1 MRPFSEILDANSK
14 LQSRM
19 EKSRIKLGELRHATE
34 THHALQNK
42 CLSVFAAGSLGRLEV
57 GDNSDFDVFMIADNS
72 EDRRPSIT
80 RLEEFEV
87 FAALIQINEKLQ
99 YPRFSGDGRFLKTY
113 ELKDMIKSTGSPR
126 DDSENLFTARVLL
139 LLESQPITN
148 SELYKRAGREIIDN
162 YFRDGKGRGDF
173 RPLFIMNDVLRYWR
187 TLCLNYEEHR
197 NEVGRPWLK
206 KNLNLKFSRK
216 LTIFSTIA
224 ALLAGVASDA
234 NSFINVCE
242 LTPIE
247 RLAFA
252 LDAIEDPALE
262 APFQLAL
269 DDYELFLHAKESL
282 AIDGGENDRQRR
294 NISDAAERFGR
305 FLYDIV
311 ESHRIDGQL
320 RRYVLI

>member
-1 MRPFSEILDANSK
+1 MA
-14 LQSRM
+14 
-19 EKSRIKLGELRHATE
+19 KSRAKLGELRHATE
-34 THHALQNK
+34 THPALQNLN
-42 CLSVFAAGSLGRLEV
+42 LSVFAAGSLGRLEV
-57 GDNSDFDVFMIADNS
+57 GDKSDFDVFMLADNA

-87 FAALIQINEKLQ
+87 FAALIQINENLK

-126 DDSENLFTARVLL
+126 DDSENLFTARILL

-148 SELYKRAGREIIDN
+148 SALYKRAEREVVEN
-162 YFRDGKGRGDF
+162 YFRDGKGRDDF
-173 RPLFIMNDVLRYWR
+173 RPLFVMNDILRYWR

-197 NEVGRPWLK
+197 TEVGRPWLK

-216 LTIFSTIA
+216 LTNFSTIA
-224 ALLAGVASDA
+224 ALLAGVASSPK
-234 NSFINVCE
+234 SFIEVCE

-252 LDAIEDPALE
+252 LDEIDDPALVK
-262 APFQLAL
+262 PFEKAL
-269 DDYELFLHAKESL
+269 EDYELFLKAKEASSMHL
-282 AIDGGENDRQRR
+282 GENDRQRR
-294 NISDAAERFGR
+294 IISEAADRFGK
-305 FLYDIV
+305 FLNLIID
-311 ESHRIDGQL
+311 SNRIDWQL